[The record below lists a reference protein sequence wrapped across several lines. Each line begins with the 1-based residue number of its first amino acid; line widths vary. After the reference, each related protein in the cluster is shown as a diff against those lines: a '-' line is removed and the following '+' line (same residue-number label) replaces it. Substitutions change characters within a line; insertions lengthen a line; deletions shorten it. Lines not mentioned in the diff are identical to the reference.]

1 MADWLSKMIVAERLP
16 AAFADQV
23 RDVWAP
29 IAEAISTAAAG
40 QGPGFLAGVC
50 GSQASGKSTAC
61 MAIAGFLAERGLKVA
76 RLSLDD
82 LYLTRAERQV
92 LAAHVHPLLATRG
105 PPGTHDIELGLNVL
119 DGLARAG
126 TTLLPRF
133 DKARDDRGEPEA
145 FEGPADIVLFEGWCV
160 GARAEIALAL
170 ETPVNDLERLEDPH
184 GVWRRYANDALHGA
198 YQGLFAR
205 IDWLLLIAAP
215 DFEAVL
221 AWRMEQEAKL
231 ADRLARESAPGRA
244 MSDAQV
250 SRFIAHYERLT
261 RHILAEMPP
270 RADRV
275 LRLDHSR
282 NVVLQG

>member
-1 MADWLSKMIVAERLP
+1 MADWLSKMIARERLP
-16 AAFADQV
+16 AAFAGQV
-23 RDVWAP
+23 QALWAP
-29 IAEAISTAAAG
+29 IAEAIARAAEG
-40 QGPGFLAGVC
+40 QGPGFVAGVC

-61 MAIAGFLAERGLKVA
+61 MAIAGLLEGRGLKVA

-105 PPGTHDIELGLNVL
+105 PPGTHDVDLGLKIL
-119 DGLARAG
+119 DGLARSG

-160 GARAEIALAL
+160 GARAQLPHAL
-170 ETPVNDLERLEDPH
+170 ETPVNELERLEDPD

-198 YQGLFAR
+198 YQDLFAR
-205 IDWLLLIAAP
+205 IGWLLLLAAP
-215 DFEAVL
+215 DFEAVA

-231 ADRLARESAPGRA
+231 AERLAREGAPGRA
-244 MSDAQV
+244 MTDAEV
-250 SRFIAHYERLT
+250 TRFIAHYERLT
-261 RHILAEMPP
+261 RHILAELPP